1 METWA
6 KQPDRSAAQRPRRQ
20 DNRSQQSQLPRPRQ
34 PALSLESTQIHP
46 QRPQQLAY
54 ATASTTVE
62 AERVLLHAT
71 ARLALETS
79 HKVRTLQAIAVRT
92 LTVPDTC
99 SVGNLV
105 SVLAMKEHTYSPT
118 EHAFRWAQ
126 LILILL
132 KLPRDNLP
140 ASAAQLLEAHAQ
152 ANTALELAQ

>member
-1 METWA
+1 MLMLMSVSIQRRVCSCLTIRFTVQVVLSFVMILTVPHLMETWA
-6 KQPDRSAAQRPRRQ
+6 NQQDRSAAQRPRRQ

-54 ATASTTVE
+54 ATASTTAE

-79 HKVRTLQAIAVRT
+79 HKVRTLQAIVART

-99 SVGNLV
+99 
-105 SVLAMKEHTYSPT
+105 
-118 EHAFRWAQ
+118 
-126 LILILL
+126 
-132 KLPRDNLP
+132 
-140 ASAAQLLEAHAQ
+140 
-152 ANTALELAQ
+152 